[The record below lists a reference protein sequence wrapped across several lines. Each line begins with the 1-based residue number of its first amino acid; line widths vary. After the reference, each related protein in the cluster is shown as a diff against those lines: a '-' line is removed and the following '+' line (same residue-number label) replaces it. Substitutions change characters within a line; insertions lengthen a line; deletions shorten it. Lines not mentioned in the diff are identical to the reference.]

1 VSDKDK
7 SQQRFNREA
16 QAMAGLNHSAIVPIY
31 DVGSQDGQ
39 PYLVMR
45 LMLGGSLGQLLH
57 KKRRFT
63 LAEATQLLQRLA
75 PALEM
80 AHAGFNGAS

>member
-1 VSDKDK
+1 VSDKDQ

-16 QAMAGLNHSAIVPIY
+16 QAMAGLNHTAIVPIH

-45 LMLGGSLGQLLH
+45 LMLGGSLGDVLH
-57 KKRRFT
+57 QKGGFT
-63 LAEATQLLQRLA
+63 LAEATQLLERLA
-75 PALEM
+75 PALDM